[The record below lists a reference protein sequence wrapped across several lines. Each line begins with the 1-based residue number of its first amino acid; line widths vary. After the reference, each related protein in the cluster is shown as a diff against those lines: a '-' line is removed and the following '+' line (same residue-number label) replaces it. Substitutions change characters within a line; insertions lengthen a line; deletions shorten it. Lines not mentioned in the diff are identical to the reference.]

1 LTPDFSIQLYSG
13 GLDVLC
19 SIIIGYD
26 IHPDDGGS
34 NLPYRRLSDI
44 KNFFTDIGIAV
55 IDESSREKT
64 ARATL
69 SSINSNPKLKT
80 CIESALLPAHFLGM
94 GNPHEAFDEL
104 LPHLEAV
111 GWTLKFTK
119 QKVTVLLDE
128 ETDEQRTENPSIS
141 KNKKLYPSDI
151 SDLLQTVIKRL
162 PRSMIPLSQRRAGSV
177 PLKFT
182 DEYDVQDLL
191 HSLLTPWV
199 ADIRGEEYT
208 PSYAGTSTRMDF
220 LLPKYSTVIETKIV
234 RDKAHSKKIGDE
246 LILDIAHY
254 RVHPDCKELWC
265 VIYDPH
271 LLIKNEGG
279 LKVDLE
285 GRSSDAKGEIN
296 VIVRVI

>member
-1 LTPDFSIQLYSG
+1 MTPDLSIQMYSG

-19 SIIIGYD
+19 SIIIGHD
-26 IHPDDGGS
+26 THPDDGGS

-44 KNFFTDIGIAV
+44 KNFFTDIGISV
-55 IDESSREKT
+55 IEESSREKT

-69 SSINSNPKLKT
+69 SSINSTPQLKT
-80 CIESALLPAHFLGM
+80 CIESALLPAHFLIM
-94 GNPHEAFDEL
+94 NDPDEAFRNL

-111 GWTLKFTK
+111 GWTLRSTK
-119 QKVTVLLDE
+119 QKVMVIPEGSNE
-128 ETDEQRTENPSIS
+128 EQPTTKPSGL
-141 KNKKLYPSDI
+141 KNEEIYPSGV
-151 SDLLQTVIKRL
+151 SALLETVVKRL
-162 PRSMIPLSQRRAGSV
+162 PRAMIPLSQRRAGSV

-191 HSLLTPWV
+191 HSLLTPWIG
-199 ADIRGEEYT
+199 DIRGEEYT
-208 PSYAGTSTRMDF
+208 PSYAGSSTRMDF

-234 RDKAHSKKIGDE
+234 RDKVHSKKIGNE

-254 RVHPDCKELWC
+254 RVHPNCKELWC

-271 LLIKNEGG
+271 LLLKNEGG

-285 GRSSDAKGEIN
+285 GRSNDANGEIN
-296 VIVRVI
+296 VVVKIV